1 MEIGAAITNLG
12 KMNRFRRRCSWQM
25 LYSLDLTQEGFP
37 VLEEF
42 IEKKRERKKK
52 VRVVCRKNIECSH
65 CRVQTTSSRDDTLCF
80 MCYKLR
86 DASPEIRELIIKAY
100 NAPCSFCS
108 RIDGLKH
115 FDHINIF
122 NKKTEILNLANTSLQ
137 EIQEEISKC
146 QLLCKEC
153 HAKVT
158 KHEHTTGFIRKKI
171 QLNKLIKKGKQVEDK
186 RKQLEIEYENIFT
199 AFYESLKGSGG
210 KIRRSQS
217 QGVLEG

>member
-42 IEKKRERKKK
+42 IETTRKRGKKA
-52 VRVVCRKNIECSH
+52 RVVSIKNIECSH
-65 CRVQTTSSRDDTLCF
+65 CRVQTTSSRNDTLCF

-86 DASPEIRELIIKAY
+86 DASPEIREFIIKAY
-100 NAPCSFCS
+100 SDPCSFCS
-108 RIDGLKH
+108 RVDGLKH

-158 KHEHTTGFIRKKI
+158 KHEHTTGFIRKKK
-171 QLNKLIKKGKQVEDK
+171 QLNKMIKKGKQVEDK
-186 RKQLEIEYENIFT
+186 RKKLEIEYENIFT
-199 AFYESLKGSGG
+199 AFYESLKGVRWENKEDAQSGG
-210 KIRRSQS
+210 T
-217 QGVLEG
+217 